1 MADVNSVNPVFVN
14 FSTLDPNVIVTF
26 KKGEDDDPVEQKG
39 ADLLKQIGEPNGARF
54 GYGVGYAGLPY
65 VQNVLNDS
73 GWDGPNIPFHTE
85 YAGIPWGRAVL
96 CKGVKTA
103 ATDENPQASID
114 LEEIDPQHIHGTCY
128 GTTIKDSSVQM
139 NCGFSVAAGA
149 DPIVSD
155 ATNGLYIA
163 VMARAGQN
171 EDESWTIGTGET
183 VVAISEAIDP
193 SVFSVG
199 TGNTLKFNIPEA
211 TGGYTFTAR
220 GTLAKAPFVRR
231 VTNYTSMNDKV
242 SSYPTS
248 QAILDAKVNAG

>member
-14 FSTLDPNVIVTF
+14 FGTLDPNTEVTF
-26 KKGEDDDPVEQKG
+26 GGDTQDG
-39 ADLLKQIGEPNGARF
+39 AELLEKIGEPNGARF

-65 VQNVLNDS
+65 VNNVIMDS

-103 ATDENPQASID
+103 AAGDNPASIALTELD
-114 LEEIDPQHIHGTCY
+114 ADHIHGTCY
-128 GTTIKDSSVQM
+128 GTTIKDSSIQL

-149 DPIVSD
+149 DPVASD
-155 ATNGLYIA
+155 DESGLYIA
-163 VMARAGQN
+163 VMARASKN
-171 EDESWTIGTGET
+171 ASEEWEIGKGET
-183 VVAISEAIDP
+183 VVALSEAIDP
-193 SVFSVG
+193 TVFSVG
-199 TGNTLKFNIPEA
+199 DGNTLMFNIPEA

-231 VTNYTSMNDKV
+231 VSNYTSMNDKV

-248 QAILDAKVNAG
+248 QAILDAKIGC

>member
-14 FSTLDPNVIVTF
+14 FGTLDPNVTVTF
-26 KKGEDDDPVEQKG
+26 KADSESAAKAQDG
-39 ADLLKQIGEPNGARF
+39 AELLEKLGEPNGARF

-65 VQNVLNDS
+65 VANVMMDS
-73 GWDGPNIPFHTE
+73 GWDGPNIPFHSE
-85 YAGIPWGRAVL
+85 LAGVPWGRAVL
-96 CKGVKTA
+96 CKADKGTG
-103 ATDENPQASID
+103 TLD
-114 LEEIDPQHIHGTCY
+114 LEAIDPQHIHGTCY

-149 DPIVSD
+149 DPIASD
-155 ATNGLYIA
+155 ATSGLYIA
-163 VMARAGQN
+163 VMARASKDAVSG
-171 EDESWTIGTGET
+171 EWTIGEGET

-193 SVFSVG
+193 SVFNVG

>member
-1 MADVNSVNPVFVN
+1 MAVNSVNPVFVN
-14 FSTLDPNVIVTF
+14 FSTLDSNTVVTF
-26 KKGEDDDPVEQKG
+26 VSGEGADPVDQEG
-39 ADLLKQIGEPNGARF
+39 AELLEKIGEPNGARF

-65 VQNVLNDS
+65 VNNVIMDS

-103 ATDENPQASID
+103 ATDDNPAS
-114 LEEIDPQHIHGTCY
+114 LALTEIDPTNIHGTCY
-128 GTTIKDSSVQM
+128 GTTIKDSSVQL
-139 NCGFSVAAGA
+139 NCGFSVAKGA
-149 DPIVSD
+149 TPVASD
-155 ATNGLYIA
+155 DTHGLYIA
-163 VMARAGQN
+163 VMARASKVGST
-171 EDESWTIGTGET
+171 EEWVIGEGET
-183 VVAISEAIDP
+183 VIAISEAIDP

-199 TGNTLKFNIPEA
+199 TGNTLQFNIPEA

>member
-14 FSTLDPNVIVTF
+14 FGTLDPNVTVTF
-26 KKGEDDDPVEQKG
+26 KADSESAAVEQKG
-39 ADLLKQIGEPNGARF
+39 AELLEKLGEPNGARF

-65 VQNVLNDS
+65 VNNVIMDS
-73 GWDGPNIPFHTE
+73 GWDGPNIPFHSE
-85 YAGIPWGRAVL
+85 LAGVPWGRAVL
-96 CKGVKTA
+96 CTGKKTA
-103 ATDENPQASID
+103 ASGDD
-114 LEEIDPQHIHGTCY
+114 LAKIELEAIDPQHIHGTCY

-149 DPIVSD
+149 DPVESSD
-155 ATNGLYIA
+155 KNGLYIA
-163 VMARAGQN
+163 VMARAEQN
-171 EDESWTIGTGET
+171 EDESWTIGKGET

-193 SVFSVG
+193 TVFSVG